1 MPTSLLPQG
10 EIFAAAMSLATGSV
24 SPQILEDD
32 FDVDADVLNE
42 AMSSEYRGIG
52 FHGMIRA
59 AAAEAGIPV
68 GHHIADAEYYRLAQ
82 QIQERFDY
90 RSAGGQISASQG
102 WSTMN
107 LASINENVL
116 NRAIHSRFAKHT
128 SIIPAVAQEAPSRD
142 FRPHKTYRMY
152 GHGFFKKVGATGEI
166 EHLQFSDTGFS
177 NAVDTTAGM
186 VTIPRTA
193 IINDEIGIFDQM
205 AVSIADVGFDTR
217 ERDFCYL
224 LLDPSLWRT
233 SATTAPDGNGQLPAN
248 ALASGG
254 SSAFGIEALEALDDV
269 LSNQRD
275 RADKPIRTGG
285 EKVLLTQ
292 AGAMARRAKDINQ
305 SSVLM
310 DLASG
315 TKAGQKTEKANPF
328 YGELDKRVS
337 TQWLNHEEMGSRQS
351 ATAFFMFADPLVQPF
366 LQVLYLNDRRTPHVE
381 SERGAFNVLGQQ
393 MRSYWDYGMAQIDD
407 VGGGYS
413 PGA

>member
-1 MPTSLLPQG
+1 MPSTLLPQG
-10 EIFAAAMSLATGSV
+10 EIFAAAMSLASGSV

-32 FDVDADVLNE
+32 FAVSEDVISE
-42 AMSSEYRGIG
+42 AMSAEYRGIG

-59 AAAEAGIPV
+59 AAREARIPL
-68 GHHIADAEYYRLAQ
+68 GDHIADSEYPRLAQ
-82 QIQERFDY
+82 QIQDRYDH
-90 RSAGGQISASQG
+90 RVAGGQISASQG
-102 WSTMN
+102 WSAMN
-107 LASINENVL
+107 LASINENVM
-116 NRAIHSRFAKHT
+116 NRAIHSRFEKHT
-128 SIIPAVAQEAPSRD
+128 SIIPHIAQEAPSRD
-142 FRPHKTYRMY
+142 FRPHRTYRMY
-152 GHGFFKKVGATGEI
+152 GHGFFKKLKATGEI

-177 NAVDTTAGM
+177 NEVDTTAGM
-186 VTIPRTA
+186 VTIPRKA
-193 IINDEIGIFDQM
+193 IANDDVGIFDQLS
-205 AVSIADVGFDTR
+205 VGLADTGFDTR

-233 SATTAPDGNGQLPAN
+233 SAATAPDGNGQLPVN
-248 ALASGG
+248 ALGVGA

-275 RADKPIRTGG
+275 RANKPIRTGG

-328 YGELDKRVS
+328 YGDLDKRVS
-337 TQWLNHEEMGSRQS
+337 TQWLDHEEMGSRQS
-351 ATAFFMFADPLVQPF
+351 STAWFLFADPMVQPF
-366 LQVLYLNDRRTPHVE
+366 LQVLYLGDRRTPHVE
-381 SERGAFNVLGQQ
+381 SERAAFNVLGQQ

-407 VGGGYS
+407 IGGGYS
-413 PGA
+413 PGE